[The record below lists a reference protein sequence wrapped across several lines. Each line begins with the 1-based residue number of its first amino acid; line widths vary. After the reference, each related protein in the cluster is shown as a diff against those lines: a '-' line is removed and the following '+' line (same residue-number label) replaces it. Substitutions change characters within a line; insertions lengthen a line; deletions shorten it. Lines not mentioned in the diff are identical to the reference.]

1 MKSPAFGIGVRA
13 PRLSSDA
20 EIDALDAVCRRL
32 AGFDDAVSLEWVD
45 GWLAALACAP
55 LRPPAD
61 AWLDAMFDDAFE
73 RVFADPS
80 DHAQALAA
88 LEARL
93 AVLRDQLDAQALQDD
108 PDAPRL
114 DPVMFEWSD
123 DDRRRAIDED
133 GASEDEAAGMQTGAV
148 WAMGV
153 LDGVEALAALGALAS
168 PVDDDARAELD
179 ELLVQVEALTWPPA
193 SAEWARFAARYYP
206 HGTPPTRDELV
217 GEACFALQE
226 LRLCWLDHAPR
237 PPQRRVAAT
246 PGRNDPCPCGSGKK
260 YKKCHG
266 ASA

>member
-1 MKSPAFGIGVRA
+1 MNPTAFGAGARA

-20 EIDALDAVCRRL
+20 EIDALDAVCSRL
-32 AGFDDAVSLEWVD
+32 AGFDDTVSLEWID

-61 AWLDAMFDDAFE
+61 AWLDAMLGDTFE
-73 RVFADPS
+73 RVFADPP
-80 DHAQALAA
+80 DRAQALAA
-88 LEARL
+88 LETRL
-93 AVLRDQLDAQALQDD
+93 AVLRDQLDAEALQDD
-108 PDAPRL
+108 PDALRL

-123 DDRRRAIDED
+123 DDRRRALDE
-133 GASEDEAAGMQTGAV
+133 GAASEEQAAELQTGAV

-153 LDGVEALAALGALAS
+153 LDGVRALAAVGALAAH
-168 PVDDDARAELD
+168 VDDDARAEAD
-179 ELLVQVEALTWPPA
+179 ELLAQVQALTLPPA
-193 SAEWARFAARYYP
+193 SAEWVSFAARYYR
-206 HGTPPTRDELV
+206 GRPPKRDELV

-237 PPQRRVAAT
+237 PAQRRVEAA